1 MQDGFNI
8 GGLIRSLV
16 KEAVAETVAQLTRD
30 GAGAPVKRRLYK
42 VEESAVYMG
51 RSLEAMQHM
60 IAAGKIP
67 TVRIDRRV
75 ALDVKDLDR
84 LIEDCKVSNIG

>member
-8 GGLIRSLV
+8 DLLIRALV
-16 KEAVAETVAQLTRD
+16 KEAVAETVSQLARD
-30 GAGAPVKRRLYK
+30 GGSAPVKRRLYT

-60 IAAGKIP
+60 IGAGKIP
-67 TVRIDRRV
+67 TVRLDRRV
-75 ALDVKDLDR
+75 FIDVRDLDR
-84 LIEDCKVSNIG
+84 LIDQSKT